1 MSSSGS
7 HEPQSARSVLMIRP
21 ARFGANP
28 ATIATN
34 AFQARTVDEPIAK
47 IRERV
52 TREFDAIVA
61 ALSNAGVEVCVVND
75 TADPEKPDAIFPNN
89 WVSFHADGT
98 AVLYPMLAQNRRPE
112 RRFEVLE
119 QLTSQHGF
127 RIGRTVDLS
136 EHEITGGYLEGT
148 GSLVLDRVNRL
159 AFASLSPRTQLD
171 PIGDFAQR
179 LDYEVVSFEAFDDNG
194 VAPYHTN
201 VLMCIGAQF
210 AALCSSAIADE
221 ARRGAVTRILE
232 NSGHELIEISP
243 QQMRAFAGNMLELE
257 DRSGRKVITMS
268 ESAQLSLDAKQRQRL
283 ERHGTIVAVPIPTI
297 EKYGGG
303 SVRCMLAEIH
313 LPHRA

>member
-1 MSSSGS
+1 
-7 HEPQSARSVLMIRP
+7 MIRP
-21 ARFGANP
+21 AQFGANP
-28 ATIATN
+28 ATVATN
-34 AFQARTVDEPIAK
+34 AFQARTVDEPIAT

-52 TREFDAIVA
+52 AREFDAIVA
-61 ALSNAGVEVCVVND
+61 ALGNAGVEVCVVND
-75 TADPEKPDAIFPNN
+75 TAEPEKPDAIFPNN

-98 AVLYPMLAQNRRPE
+98 AVLYPMLAPNRRPE

-136 EHEITGGYLEGT
+136 EHETSGGYLEGT

-179 LDYEVVSFEAFDDNG
+179 LDYEVVSFEAFDENG

-201 VLMCIGAQF
+201 VLMCIGAKF
-210 AALCSSAIADE
+210 AALCSSAITDE
-221 ARRGAVTRILE
+221 ARRGAVTQILE
-232 NSGHELIEISP
+232 NSGHEVVEISP
-243 QQMRAFAGNMLELE
+243 QQMSAFAGNMLELE
-257 DRSGRKVITMS
+257 DRSGRRVITMS
-268 ESAQLSLDAKQRQRL
+268 ASAQSSLDAKQRQQL